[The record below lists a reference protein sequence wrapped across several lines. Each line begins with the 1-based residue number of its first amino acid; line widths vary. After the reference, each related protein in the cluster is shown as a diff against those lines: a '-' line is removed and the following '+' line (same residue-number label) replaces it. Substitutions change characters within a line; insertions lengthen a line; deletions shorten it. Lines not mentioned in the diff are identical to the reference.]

1 MTGGR
6 LKRLKKHLKNERFM
20 LTYGDGVAN
29 VDLKKLLNTHIKSK
43 KLATVTA
50 GASPSKIWRNNY

>member
-6 LKRLKKHLKNERFM
+6 LKRLKKYLKNERFM
-20 LTYGDGVAN
+20 LNYGDSVAN

-50 GASPSKIWRNNY
+50 VHPQQDLEK